1 MAEKL
6 FMIALSP
13 TMEEGTILKWNKS
26 VGDTI
31 DTGDVVCEVE
41 TDKASMDYESTQ
53 EGKLLKIIKNEGEG
67 ARVGETIGIL
77 GEEGE
82 DIEDLLKEVEQ
93 EGKGASEDSSA
104 SKETEA
110 SDQSGGQSGDQSG
123 GQPGQSPAPS
133 SGSSS
138 ATSGRTA
145 TSAPSGQAAGG
156 QPAHTA
162 SGKIKASPLA
172 LKLAAQKGID
182 INTVAGSGPGG
193 RIIKR
198 DIENYKGP
206 APSAGGAAAGAPA
219 ASSFAP
225 VQNAGE
231 DREIPVAGKRAAIA
245 KKVANTKFSAPH
257 FYIKN
262 SVAMDNLIAA
272 RGMLNKEAPQKVSF
286 NAFIMKFAA
295 EALKRHPGVNAS
307 WQGDKILQYGSIDI
321 ALAVDL
327 GNGLMMPVVR
337 NVGNKGVVQIDA
349 ELKELIQKVKDGTL
363 KPEEYTGATFSISN
377 LGSFGVDE
385 FTAILNDPGAA
396 ILALGKVKKVPVF
409 DEQGNVKPES
419 QMKMTLSCDHRVI
432 DGSMGG
438 RFLTEMQRM
447 MENPVRV
454 LF

>member
-82 DIEDLLKEVEQ
+82 DLEDILKEVEQ
-93 EGKGASEDSSA
+93 EGKAASEDKSESKDESSA
-104 SKETEA
+104 
-110 SDQSGGQSGDQSG
+110 QSGDQT
-123 GQPGQSPAPS
+123 GQGPA
-133 SGSSS
+133 SSS
-138 ATSGRTA
+138 AASAGGSA
-145 TSAPSGQAAGG
+145 ASAPAAAGQTTAGQTTGG
-156 QPAHTA
+156 QPAHTG

-182 INTVAGSGPGG
+182 ISTVAGSGPGG

-206 APSAGGAAAGAPA
+206 APSASGGAAAGAPA

-396 ILALGKVKKVPVF
+396 ILALGKVNKVPVF

-438 RFLTEMQRM
+438 RFLSEMQRM

>member
-1 MAEKL
+1 
-6 FMIALSP
+6 MIALSP

-82 DIEDLLKEVEQ
+82 DIEDILKEVEQ
-93 EGKGASEDSSA
+93 EGKAASSDSGE
-104 SKETEA
+104 SKEEA
-110 SDQSGGQSGDQSG
+110 SDQSGSQSSTQSGGQSGDQSG
-123 GQPGQSPAPS
+123 QSPAPS
-133 SGSSS
+133 GSSA
-138 ATSGRTA
+138 ATSGGA
-145 TSAPSGQAAGG
+145 APSAPAGQAAGG
-156 QPAHTA
+156 QPSHTA

-206 APSAGGAAAGAPA
+206 APSAAAGAAAAPA

-396 ILALGKVKKVPVF
+396 ILALGKVNKVPVF